1 MNKKHLSSKCL
12 SYVAVAALLAVFR
25 GGYAQSSIEPL
36 GLDITASNGAKASC
50 LLGTV
55 SKSIV
60 SVNGLA
66 TPSPLSPIVS
76 MRLEGVYSGVSEA
89 ETADLQVWPNP
100 ADDNLFVKS
109 VSPVKSFIVA
119 DMSGR
124 TVLSGASGV
133 EDSFSIPVSSLSPGN
148 YVLKISTVE
157 GNSYN
162 GKFIKK

>member
-1 MNKKHLSSKCL
+1 MPAIRGDCRSVSG
-12 SYVAVAALLAVFR
+12 FQG
-25 GGYAQSSIEPL
+25 GGYAQISVEPL
-36 GLDITASNGAKASC
+36 GLEITASNGVKASC
-50 LLGTV
+50 HLGALTESVV
-55 SKSIV
+55 SL
-60 SVNGLA
+60 NGSA
-66 TPSPLSPIVS
+66 TSSPLSPVVA
-76 MRLEGVYSGVSEA
+76 MRLEGVYTNVGEA
-89 ETADLQVWPNP
+89 KSADLLVWPNP

>member
-1 MNKKHLSSKCL
+1 
-12 SYVAVAALLAVFR
+12 
-25 GGYAQSSIEPL
+25 
-36 GLDITASNGAKASC
+36 
-50 LLGTV
+50 
-55 SKSIV
+55 
-60 SVNGLA
+60 
-66 TPSPLSPIVS
+66 

-124 TVLSGASGV
+124 TVLSGASVV